1 MKIKDV
7 TRYLESLAPSMY
19 QESYDNSGLIVGNPN
34 EEVTGIVICLDSIE
48 AVIDEAIEKK
58 CNMVIAHHPI
68 VFRGLKRFNG
78 RNYIERTVIKAI
90 KHDIAIYAIHTN
102 LDNVRMGVNAKIA
115 EKIGLE
121 NTCILS
127 PKNNLQKLT
136 VLLPIDKVDRVKA
149 ALFQAGAGQADSS
162 DKSSYT
168 SVGAMTSGNTSYSKA
183 KLELL
188 FPIDKK
194 SAIIST
200 LSTTMKGHHYS
211 YDTSNINVKDKLI
224 GSGMIGDLPKAMK
237 AEKFL
242 KHLKKSMG
250 ANCIKYTRLL
260 RKDIKKVA
268 VCGGAGGFLLNTAIA
283 RKADIFITADYKYHE
298 FFDADGRIVIA
309 DIGHY
314 ESEQFT
320 IDLLFEILNDKFS
333 TFVILKTGIN
343 TNPVNYL

>member
-1 MKIKDV
+1 MKIKDI
-7 TRYLESLAPSMY
+7 TRYLESLAPSVY

-115 EKIGLE
+115 EKIGLQ
-121 NTCILS
+121 NTRILA
-127 PKNNLQKLT
+127 PKNNLQKLSI
-136 VLLPIDKVDRVKA
+136 LLPIDQVDAVKVT
-149 ALFQAGAGQADSS
+149 LFQAGAGQADSS

-168 SVGAMTSGNTSYSKA
+168 SVGAMTSGNTHYSKA
-183 KLELL
+183 RLELL

-194 SAIIST
+194 SAI
-200 LSTTMKGHHYS
+200 LSALASTMKGHHYS
-211 YDTSNINVKDKLI
+211 YDTSDINVKDKLV
-224 GSGMIGDLPKAMK
+224 GAGMIGELPKAMK
-237 AEKFL
+237 ADKFL
-242 KHLKKSMG
+242 KHLKTSMDVS
-250 ANCIKYTRLL
+250 CVKYTRLL
-260 RKDIKKVA
+260 GKDIKKVA
-268 VCGGAGGFLLNTAIA
+268 LCGGSGGFLLNTAVD
-283 RKADIFITADYKYHE
+283 KNADIFITADYKYHE

-309 DIGHY
+309 DVGHY

-320 IDLLFEILNDKFS
+320 IDLLFDILKDKFS